1 MIFFSR
7 MKRGRGIE
15 NQRESKKK
23 KEAKLYKT
31 EYLSGF
37 RRAAQGPYHPPPQ
50 AAIDQVQINKATK
63 NPAEPLPP
71 RVTNKYRGG
80 NKKRKYIMAPE
91 HLLDEEVAGGDVGGA
106 DVGVADDGVADD
118 GVANVAGADVA
129 LDMHITDKKPVDT
142 SYPILNHQE
151 RFSTEHKTND
161 SNLMTDQ
168 ALFEKHVLNHHEKW
182 RYPYRPSTKENLRH
196 FKIDGKLT
204 EKNLEGMR
212 DLLSQDALMHLG
224 RIESVT
230 KRGQDR
236 KNEWYNLMWLEYGKM
251 KNGQPN
257 NFEEM
262 LLNLNDFDGFTI
274 KSDQDYL
281 EGAHRETLAVPRR
294 ATQIMNPITNE
305 WIVDLYKKTSAKEL
319 LVGAKGTEE
328 EYKYLLFPNKG

>member
-15 NQRESKKK
+15 NQRQLKKK
-23 KEAKLYKT
+23 KEAKLHKA

-37 RRAAQGPYHPPPQ
+37 SRAAQGPYHPPTQ
-50 AAIDQVQINKATK
+50 EAIDKVQINIAAK

-80 NKKRKYIMAPE
+80 NKKRKYIIAPE
-91 HLLDEEVAGGDVGGA
+91 HVIDEEVAGGDVGGA
-106 DVGVADDGVADD
+106 DVGSADDGS
-118 GVANVAGADVA
+118 ANVAGADVA
-129 LDMHITDKKPVDT
+129 LDMNITDKKPVDM

-151 RFSTEHKTND
+151 RFSAEHKTND
-161 SNLMTDQ
+161 INLMTDKS
-168 ALFEKHVLNHHEKW
+168 LFEKHVLGHHEQW

-236 KNEWYNLMWLEYGKM
+236 KHEWYNLMWLEYGKM